1 MRTFYDRRGGDRPG
15 FNTSID
21 EVQARVIWK
30 TKTHWLIYVNKDDY
44 YASSMS
50 FIDNEDRYHT
60 DLIGYIVIPKGV
72 IIQSCYIAKGFRDGL
87 KALFRS
93 GETPAV
99 TKTKGEFPEEL
110 L

>member
-1 MRTFYDRRGGDRPG
+1 MKTFYDTRGRENVHEKTYVPL
-15 FNTSID
+15 
-21 EVQARVIWK
+21 QARVIWK
-30 TKTHWLIYVNKDDY
+30 TKTHFLIKVPIENEVNNLK
-44 YASSMS
+44 
-50 FIDNEDRYHT
+50 
-60 DLIGYIVIPKGV
+60 GYMVIPRT
-72 IIQSCYIAKGFRDGL
+72 IYIYKVYFATGFWDGL

>member
-1 MRTFYDRRGGDRPG
+1 MKTFYDRRSGDRAPY
-15 FNTSID
+15 NTSID
-21 EVQARVIWK
+21 EVEATVIWK
-30 TKTHWLIYVNKDDY
+30 TKTHWLIYVDKNDY
-44 YASSMS
+44 YSSAMS
-50 FIDNEDRYHT
+50 FRNNEDMYHT

-72 IIQSCYIAKGFRDGL
+72 IIQSCYIAKSFWDGV

>member
-15 FNTSID
+15 FNASID

-30 TKTHWLIYVNKDDY
+30 TKTHWLIYVNPDDY
-44 YASSMS
+44 YNSVASYLKDDD
-50 FIDNEDRYHT
+50 IYHT
-60 DLIGYIVIPKGV
+60 TLIGYIVIPKGV
-72 IIQSCYIAKGFRDGL
+72 IIHSCYLATGFWDGI

>member
-1 MRTFYDRRGGDRPG
+1 MKTFYDRRNGDRPG
-15 FNTSID
+15 YNTFVD

-30 TKTHWLIYVNKDDY
+30 TKTHWFIYVNKDDY
-44 YASSMS
+44 YDSAMS
-50 FIDNEDRYHT
+50 FIQGEEKYHT
-60 DLIGYIVIPKGV
+60 DLIGYIVVPKG
-72 IIQSCYIAKGFRDGL
+72 IIIRSGYFAKGFWDGL